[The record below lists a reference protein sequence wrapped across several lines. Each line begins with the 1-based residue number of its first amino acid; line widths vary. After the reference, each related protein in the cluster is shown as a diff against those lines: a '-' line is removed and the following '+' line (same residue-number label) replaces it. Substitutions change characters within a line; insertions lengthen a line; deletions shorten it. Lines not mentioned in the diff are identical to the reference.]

1 MIPLRDDVPSRTIPF
16 VTIGL
21 IVANALVFA
30 HELLLAREGHVQAFF
45 ASFALTPAHVVYAS
59 SPSVYSTVF
68 TSMFLHEGW
77 LHIIGNM
84 WYLWIFGDNV
94 EDSVGHFRFILFY
107 LLCGIGAAAAQV
119 AISPESTTPMIG
131 ASGAIS
137 GVLGAY
143 LLLFPRARVF
153 TLFPIWIFIRFIEVP
168 AVLILVLWFG
178 LQLLS
183 GWAALGSSQEGGVA
197 FWAHV
202 GGFLAGMILILPFKK
217 RGVRLFQ

>member
-1 MIPLRDDVPSRTIPF
+1 
-16 VTIGL
+16 
-21 IVANALVFA
+21 
-30 HELLLAREGHVQAFF
+30 
-45 ASFALTPAHVVYAS
+45 
-59 SPSVYSTVF
+59 
-68 TSMFLHEGW
+68 
-77 LHIIGNM
+77 M

-107 LLCGIGAAAAQV
+107 FLCGIGAAATQV

-202 GGFLAGMILILPFKK
+202 GGFITGMVLILPFKK